1 MMVTRPSLPRPDRHL
16 TTFGAMLNQERL
28 MQTGLA
34 PALQISAIEHPDL
47 PLGWMRERMRQIA
60 ELGREAR
67 LRLDEG
73 AHVLARAESVCRF
86 LFEESSFEGN
96 SKDFGDPRN
105 SCLSDVLDRKVG
117 IPITLGMVLMA
128 VSREAGVAIDGV
140 GAPGH
145 FLCSVT
151 VESGMRM
158 FIDPFRGGEFIAHE
172 AARDRVRGMIGD
184 APNDVCDHMLR
195 PTTSRDILARML
207 HNMKNTYAERGN
219 ARRLIVTLDWLI
231 QVHPA
236 NLPEIRNRGL
246 VLLHLGQYGRAVQD
260 IAFYIQS
267 APEAE
272 DKDRVRAE
280 LERAMA
286 MLARNN

>member
-16 TTFGAMLNQERL
+16 TTFGAMLRHDRL
-28 MQTGLA
+28 MESGLA

-60 ELGREAR
+60 EHGHEAR
-67 LRLDEG
+67 ARIDEG
-73 AHVLARAESVCRF
+73 AHILQRVESICRY
-86 LFEESSFEGN
+86 LFEESNFAGN
-96 SKDFGDPRN
+96 AADFGDPRN
-105 SCLSDVLDRKVG
+105 SCLNDVLDRKVG
-117 IPITLGMVLMA
+117 IPISLGMVLIA
-128 VSREAGVAIDGV
+128 VGREAGVRIDGV

-151 VESGMRM
+151 IEPGMRM

-184 APNDVCDHMLR
+184 APVEVCDHMLR
-195 PTTSRDILARML
+195 PSTTRDILARML

-246 VLLHLGQYGRAVQD
+246 VLLRMGQFSRAVQD

-272 DKDRVRAE
+272 DKDLVRSE

>member
-1 MMVTRPSLPRPDRHL
+1 MVTRPSSPRPDRHL
-16 TTFGAMLNQERL
+16 TTFGAMLSHERL
-28 MQTGLA
+28 METGLA
-34 PALQISAIEHPDL
+34 PAFQISAIEHPDMQ
-47 PLGWMRERMRQIA
+47 LGWMRERLRQIA
-60 ELGREAR
+60 EHGREAR
-67 LRLDEG
+67 LRLDES
-73 AHVLARAESVCRF
+73 AHILSRAESVCRYV
-86 LFEESSFEGN
+86 FEEASFTGN
-96 SKDFGDPRN
+96 QANFGDPRN

-117 IPITLGMVLMA
+117 IPITLAMVLIGIA
-128 VSREAGVAIDGV
+128 REAGVPIEGV

-151 VESGMRM
+151 VEPGMRM
-158 FIDPFRGGEFIAHE
+158 FIDPFRGGEFLAHD

-184 APNDVCDHMLR
+184 VPLEVCDHMLR
-195 PTTSRDILARML
+195 PSTTRDILARML
-207 HNMKNTYAERGN
+207 HNLKNAYAERGN

-246 VLLHLGQYGRAVQD
+246 VLLRMGQFGRAIQD

-272 DKDRVRAE
+272 DKDIVRSE

-286 MLARNN
+286 LLARNN